1 MKTLATTILKL
12 KLKTHQGIVEL
23 HQFSRGNWITMLH
36 ACRYWV
42 GTVPRTDIESDNFLK
57 TKGMGMLL
65 NMFLVLV
72 SSYFFNFGPCKKF
85 CLFLIPVSLCSLNFG
100 PCKHEGNYKWKNWNV
115 KGTKI
120 EKAQTYKDLK
130 LEKMNLQGPKMKN
143 R

>member
-100 PCKHEGNYKWKNWNV
+100 PCKHEL
-115 KGTKI
+115 KGTINEKI
-120 EKAQTYKDLK
+120 GMLKGLK
-130 LEKMNLQGPKMKN
+130 LKKHKLKGRRWSNY
-143 R
+143 